1 MLWAL
6 SLIPQ
11 HEAIF
16 HSLNATLAYYQ
27 KKKIT
32 LINELKKHFDATSLS
47 SDSNPTRGLKIV
59 LRDGRSSVGVY
70 KIGNGTRQGTV
81 INIALACNLICV
93 NWQQCVVVC
102 ASVTDFGNQ

>member
-1 MLWAL
+1 M
-6 SLIPQ
+6 
-11 HEAIF
+11 
-16 HSLNATLAYYQ
+16 N
-27 KKKIT
+27 
-32 LINELKKHFDATSLS
+32 LKSILMPPPSHPTP
-47 SDSNPTRGLKIV
+47 NPTRGLKIV